1 MPAFTTI
8 IQQVVMVIR
17 YSFHYFVLQWLF
29 SLISACFVSC
39 NSNNRAV

>member
-17 YSFHYFVLQWLF
+17 YSFHDFVLQMTIQSRQCLF
-29 SLISACFVSC
+29 CLM
-39 NSNNRAV
+39 